1 MSDVTGLQVSDVLGL
16 SEPLTKLIETVSTG
30 MGMLYEPIHLKR
42 LAKARAE
49 EIKLISDAVIENSN
63 LPINYQHGEV
73 GIDSTDVE
81 NLLRRVQQRVLQEEI
96 TKQQNI
102 DSIVSN
108 AAEELSGKQQVA
120 KEPVDADW
128 ATRFI
133 NIAKEIRSDDM
144 QHIWGKILAG
154 EIENPGSFSLR
165 TLDCIRNISQTE
177 AMAFQ
182 RMAPLLIQSGVDVFI
197 SSNTE
202 LLSEYGVEFGDALL
216 LDECGLMTSRSMLT
230 MNYPLIKGTKTHIY
244 NQKTLAFIEGN
255 TDKKETVSM
264 GVFLLTKSGRE
275 LYDILSHEANNE
287 YFYRVIENLFKDN
300 QTRLSITTHRIE
312 KIENGMISYSDT
324 IDRVFKHT
332 NGSVQK

>member
-42 LAKARAE
+42 RAKARAE
-49 EIKLISDAVIENSN
+49 EIKLISDAIIANSN
-63 LPINYQHGEV
+63 LPISYQHGNV

-81 NLLRRVQQRVLQEEI
+81 NLMRRMQQRVLQEEI
-96 TKQQNI
+96 TKQQNV
-102 DSIVSN
+102 DAIVSN

-165 TLDCIRNISQTE
+165 TLDRIRNISQSE

-182 RMAPLLIQSGVDVFI
+182 RIVPLLIHSSTEVFI
-197 SSNTE
+197 SSDTE
-202 LLSEYGVEFGDALL
+202 LLTEYGTSFADVLL
-216 LDECGLMTSRSMLT
+216 LDECGLITSRSMLT
-230 MNYPLIKGTKTHIY
+230 INFDLSDERDTLIFNKKTV
-244 NQKTLAFIEGN
+244 AFIRG
-255 TDKKETVSM
+255 KKAQQERISI

-275 LYDILSHEANNE
+275 LYEIINCEPNSE
-287 YFYRVIENLFKDN
+287 YFYRVIEDMFKKNKGKIDV
-300 QTRLSITTHRIE
+300 STHAVN
-312 KIENGMISYSDT
+312 KIENGMIDYSAT
-324 IDRVFKHT
+324 AERVFKQT
-332 NGSVQK
+332 SGTVQ